1 MTAEHAGRR
10 PRKRSGGFFGGI
22 KEILIIVAIAIVVS
36 FVIRTFF
43 FRAFLIPSGSMEN
56 TLLINDRI
64 FVNLIVDSEDQLDRG
79 DVVVFEDHQGWL
91 PPAESDPN
99 PLLQALEFV
108 GLYPSSSEQHLVKR
122 IIGMPGDHVTVD
134 PESRQLVV
142 NGTTIDEPYL
152 HPEAN
157 GSDID
162 FDVTV
167 PEGQMWVM
175 GDHRNASGDSRAHMD
190 GPNDGFV
197 NIDDVVGRAEVIA
210 WPVDRWGSAGS
221 DDEPFEQVPEP

>member
-1 MTAEHAGRR
+1 
-10 PRKRSGGFFGGI
+10 
-22 KEILIIVAIAIVVS
+22 
-36 FVIRTFF
+36 
-43 FRAFLIPSGSMEN
+43 MEN

-64 FVNLIVDSEDQLDRG
+64 FVNLIVDSQDQLDRG

-167 PEGQMWVM
+167 PGGQMWVM

>member
-22 KEILIIVAIAIVVS
+22 KEILIIVAIAIVIS

-162 FDVTV
+162 FDITV

-197 NIDDVVGRAEVIA
+197 NIDDVVGRAEVVA

>member
-210 WPVDRWGSAGS
+210 WPIDRWGSAGS

>member
-64 FVNLIVDSEDQLDRG
+64 FVNLIVDSQDQLDRG
-79 DVVVFEDHQGWL
+79 DVVVFEDHLGWL

>member
-22 KEILIIVAIAIVVS
+22 KEILIIVAVAIVVS

-64 FVNLIVDSEDQLDRG
+64 FVNLIVDSQDQLDRG

-142 NGTTIDEPYL
+142 NGTTIDESYL

>member
-1 MTAEHAGRR
+1 M
-10 PRKRSGGFFGGI
+10 
-22 KEILIIVAIAIVVS
+22 KEILIIIAIAIVVS

-56 TLLINDRI
+56 TLQINDRI
-64 FVNLIVDSEDQLDRG
+64 FVNLIVDSQEQLERG

-91 PPAESDPN
+91 PPVESEPN
-99 PLLQALEFV
+99 PFLQALEFV
-108 GLYPSSSEQHLVKR
+108 GLYPSGSEQHLVKR
-122 IIGMPGDHVTVD
+122 VIGMPGDHVTVD

-162 FDVTV
+162 FEVTV
-167 PEGQMWVM
+167 PEGEMWVM

-197 NIDDVVGRAEVIA
+197 NIDHVVGRAEVVA
-210 WPVDRWGSAGS
+210 WPIDRWGPAGS

>member
-64 FVNLIVDSEDQLDRG
+64 FVNLIVDSQDQLDRG